1 MPYISLLFW
10 NYARL
15 KIVKFT
21 LKFISLFKYPILSK

>member
-10 NYARL
+10 NYVRL

-21 LKFISLFKYPILSK
+21 LKFMILFKYPILSK